1 MVAAGSL
8 HIRFIFTQSM
18 GGVAGGGKN
27 DDPYRV
33 ILKMKPVTW
42 GVVGKSRDDLR

>member
-1 MVAAGSL
+1 
-8 HIRFIFTQSM
+8 M

-42 GVVGKSRDDLR
+42 GSSANHAMIYDSPLSR